1 MLHST
6 LGQRLSL
13 STISFLL
20 SMFLVACGGDS
31 SSDSGIPGLSSSGA
45 NLPPGMV
52 IETIQTDASAVQAAA
67 PPSAGKSDPGL
78 PLGMLG
84 YMQGDQPTKLVV
96 FAHGLGHDVFA
107 SWTQYVVR
115 TVRPDVAV
123 VTTNYRDNSHFPILR
138 GAHDTI
144 AGTLLALERF
154 PSVETVYLLG
164 ISMGG
169 GVSGTAISESV
180 HVTEDGS
187 SLYNYWVALE
197 PFTNMIEGYAEAS
210 VALPEIAAY
219 MEEETGGNP
228 STHPDAYQRMSPALR
243 AQDMAAAGLRAAVV
257 IHGFNDGLVAYNMGR
272 EMWSALVANAV
283 PTQFFNV
290 LRTEEGQGTGTDGT
304 GLIANAIGI
313 GDPND
318 SIGFA
323 GHADEADAPHPIMR
337 VGFEQLELLLNGEYD
352 ETTPSMEH
360 FVDDR

>member
-1 MLHST
+1 MFIPRLPLYMLT
-6 LGQRLSL
+6 VAA
-13 STISFLL
+13 LL
-20 SMFLVACGGDS
+20 TACGGDS
-31 SSDSGIPGLSSSGA
+31 GSDDNIFGQGGNS
-45 NLPPGMV
+45 LPPGMV
-52 IETIQTDASAVQAAA
+52 IETILTDASVVQAAA
-67 PPSAGKSDPGL
+67 PPSAGKSDAGL
-78 PLGMLG
+78 PQGMLG
-84 YMQGDQPTKLVV
+84 YMKGSQPTKLVV

-115 TVRPDVAV
+115 TVREDVAV

-187 SLYNYWVALE
+187 GLYDYWVALE
-197 PFTNMIEGYAEAS
+197 PFTNMFEGYIEAS
-210 VALPEIAAY
+210 AALPEIAGY

-228 STHPDAYQRMSPALR
+228 VTQPEMYQRLSPALR

-272 EMWSALVANAV
+272 EMWLALVANAV

-290 LRTEEGQGTGTDGT
+290 LRVADGQDAGTDGT
-304 GLIANAIGI
+304 GLITSAIGI

-318 SIGFA
+318 SVGFA

-337 VGFEQLELLLNGEYD
+337 IGFEQLELMLAGEYD
-352 ETTPSMEH
+352 ESIPSFEY
-360 FVDDR
+360 FVDDRGLSP